1 VIDIGNVKPS
11 YIKNVAKQLLR
22 ESPAEFTSNFEENK
36 KKVSARTNI
45 RSKTIRNRV
54 AGYLARLKKIEE
66 RKLKVKESI

>member
-1 VIDIGNVKPS
+1 MIDIGNVKPS